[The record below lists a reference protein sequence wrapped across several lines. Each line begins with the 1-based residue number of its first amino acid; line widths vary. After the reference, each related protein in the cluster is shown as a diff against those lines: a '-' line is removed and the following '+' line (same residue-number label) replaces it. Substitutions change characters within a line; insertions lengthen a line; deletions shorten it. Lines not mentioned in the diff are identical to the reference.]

1 MLLTDSI
8 SQGQAESR
16 GTYGYRRVQ
25 ATLRTEPFLIVN
37 RKLVAAVMADLGL
50 GGSPKGNP
58 ANVTW

>member
-25 ATLRTEPFLIVN
+25 ATLRIERDLIVN
-37 RKLVAAVMADLGL
+37 HKLVAQVMAELGL
-50 GGSPKGNP
+50 EGLSKKEIPQ
-58 ANVTW
+58 T

>member
-25 ATLRTEPFLIVN
+25 ATLRIERDLIVN
-37 RKLVAAVMADLGL
+37 HKLVAQVMAELGL
-50 GGSPKGNP
+50 EGLPKKEIP
-58 ANVTW
+58 QT